1 MSKRP
6 RMGHK
11 SGRRRHDAGA
21 AAAIAKEIGVAVV
34 GLGKAIAYVTDENLR
49 AQVSAE
55 LMDLT
60 WWYRVR
66 CRLDLWGM
74 DIQQKCT

>member
-1 MSKRP
+1 MP
-6 RMGHK
+6 E
-11 SGRRRHDAGA
+11 A
-21 AAAIAKEIGVAVV
+21 AAASIAKEIDVAVV
-34 GLGKAIAYVTDENLR
+34 SLGTTIAAVTDENLR
-49 AQVSAE
+49 NQVSAE

-60 WWYRVR
+60 WRYRVR